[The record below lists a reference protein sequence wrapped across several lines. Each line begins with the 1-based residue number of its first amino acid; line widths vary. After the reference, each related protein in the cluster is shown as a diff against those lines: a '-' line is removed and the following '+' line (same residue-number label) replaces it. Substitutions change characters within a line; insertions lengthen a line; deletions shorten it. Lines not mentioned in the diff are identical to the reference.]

1 MVIIG
6 FRIFW
11 INFLII
17 CSVFSKRQSKF
28 FLSNFDGFLKGWVF
42 LLDSFF
48 FFSFSILSISSH
60 SLLVWKVSVEKFAN
74 GLMGFS
80 CLFSLLAFKVLSLFL
95 TFDNLIIKCLCVTLF
110 GFKLFWD
117 PLGLLDLMSIYLP
130 KFGMF
135 SAIVVLNIFSVSF
148 FLSSLPGLPVMQI
161 LFLLIVSYKSYSISL
176 LFFPF
181 SCLGNFKCSFF

>member
-1 MVIIG
+1 
-6 FRIFW
+6 
-11 INFLII
+11 
-17 CSVFSKRQSKF
+17 
-28 FLSNFDGFLKGWVF
+28 
-42 LLDSFF
+42 
-48 FFSFSILSISSH
+48 
-60 SLLVWKVSVEKFAN
+60 
-74 GLMGFS
+74 MGFS

-148 FLSSLPGLPVMQI
+148 FLSSLPGIPVMQI

-181 SCLGNFKCSFF
+181 FAWVILNVLSFRFFLLCGSVCF